1 MRQYEIDSRDTR
13 VYPMGL
19 TRTAK
24 GIHVAV
30 TAAAKTCSLI
40 LFVPGEGELAIPFPE
55 ELRHGQ
61 VWEMTLQGNRFSDCT
76 YVFEADG
83 KRFCDPCGTRFFGRE
98 KWGELGDAGRLLT
111 SPVASQSF
119 DWEGD
124 KPLHIPY
131 EDCIV
136 YRAHV
141 RGLTMDSAS
150 GVRNKGTFRGIME
163 KIPYLKELGI
173 TTLELLPVAEF
184 DEVIVPELTDGAPY
198 RKAEPMGKLN
208 YWGYGPAHYYAP
220 KAAYAG
226 KNRCPATE
234 FKRLVK
240 ALHQAG
246 IELVTEFFFTGKET
260 PDQVLDIV
268 RFWVRE
274 YHVDGVHVVGDAPSW
289 ILARDPYL
297 ADTKLWS
304 TYWDGADRPLGEQKH
319 LGEYNDGYL
328 VDMRRALKGDEDQM
342 SGLTF
347 RSRRNPAGYGV
358 INYFAGTNGFTMAD
372 MVSYEQKHNE
382 ANGEDNRDGT
392 DYNYTWNCGEEG
404 KSMKKKLLAMRK
416 QQLRNAFL
424 MLFLSQ
430 GTPLILAGDEFGNS
444 QQGNNNAYCQD
455 NEISWVNWKKD
466 KASRDQLDFVKH
478 LIAFRKSHPVFHMPQ
493 EPRVMD
499 YRSCGKPDVSY
510 HGVNA
515 WKPEY
520 ESFRRQIGILYWGD
534 YAKRPDGTAD
544 DTFFVA
550 YNMHW
555 EPHEF
560 ALPNLSK
567 TKKWALCF
575 DTSDG
580 AAGGCYPEG
589 KEKELTDQKRV
600 LVPSRTILV
609 FVGKDDLEAIEEEK
623 KKGAAKKNRKKV
635 KNLDKV

>member
-111 SPVASQSF
+111 SPAAGQSF

-198 RKAEPMGKLN
+198 RKAEPTGKLN

-297 ADTKLWS
+297 ADTKLWC

-589 KEKELTDQKRV
+589 KEKELPDQKRV

-609 FVGKDDLEAIEEEK
+609 FVGKDDPEAIEEEK